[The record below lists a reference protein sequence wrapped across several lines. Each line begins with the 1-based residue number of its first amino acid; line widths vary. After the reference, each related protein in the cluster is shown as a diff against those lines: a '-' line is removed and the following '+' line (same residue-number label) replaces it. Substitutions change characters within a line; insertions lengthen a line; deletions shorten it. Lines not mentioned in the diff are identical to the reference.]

1 MSFAVLK
8 ALHLIFMVTWFAGL
22 FYMVRLLVYVREAKD
37 EEEPKK
43 SILSEQYLLMLKRLW
58 YGITWPSLI
67 LTLTFGI
74 WMLVKD
80 PWFIKQPWMHLKL
93 SFIVGLV
100 VYHHICGFLYKK
112 AKNNK
117 LTWSSFK
124 LRMWNEVATIFL
136 ISIIFIV
143 VVGRED
149 MVSWIW
155 AVVGIIGISLLLF
168 LAIRVY
174 KNLRNKKQS

>member
-43 SILSEQYLLMLKRLW
+43 SILSEQYLIMLKRLW

-67 LTLTFGI
+67 LTLTFGF
-74 WMLVKD
+74 WMLAKD

-93 SFIVGLV
+93 SFIIGLV
-100 VYHHICGFLYKK
+100 IYHHICGFLYKK
-112 AKNNK
+112 SKK
-117 LTWSSFK
+117 GSLTWSSFK

-143 VVGRED
+143 VVGRDD
-149 MVSWIW
+149 MFSWIW
-155 AVVGIIGISLLLF
+155 GVVGIIGISLLLF